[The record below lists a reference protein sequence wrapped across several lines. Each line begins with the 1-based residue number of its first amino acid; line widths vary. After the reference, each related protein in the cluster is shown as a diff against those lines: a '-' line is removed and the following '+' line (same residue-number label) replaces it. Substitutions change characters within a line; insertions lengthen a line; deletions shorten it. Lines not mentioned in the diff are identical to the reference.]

1 MKDEK
6 KAKKELISEIKK
18 LHKRIAKLEAL
29 EAENKQVEEEQRERA
44 KLYRTVLQKL
54 PDIVYRIDPNGHF
67 TLVSNSV
74 RILGYEPEELIGK
87 HFSKIIHPDD
97 VKSFSRLIALLK
109 HKGKV
114 TGDKNRPKLIDERRT
129 GKRKTKDL
137 EVRLIQ
143 KNIGRGKKEK
153 IGTVTT
159 LGDVSATGFY
169 ETDIHEK
176 NKKFIGT
183 LGIIRDITERK
194 LTEEKLR
201 LFSQGVD
208 SSIDGIAMG
217 NPEGKITY
225 VNEAFVRMFGH
236 SREELIGKEISFI
249 YPEDQLPK
257 IEEALKATMKGGWTG
272 ELVGKRKNGEL
283 FPMMVSSSRVVDNE
297 GKVIAHMASHRDITE
312 RKRVE
317 EELIRMSDAVK
328 MSTDSIVISDIE
340 ARIIDVNEATMKM
353 YGTDNK
359 KDLVGKNSFD
369 LIAPEDRE
377 KALEGTKKVLEKGY
391 LKDQEYTIITKDSD
405 RIPVEMSVSILKDTD
420 GKPIGFVAITRD
432 ITERKRAEGALR
444 ESRDYLEKLTNS
456 MGDAVFS
463 VKMPERVIEWANDSF
478 KLIGYEPEE
487 CIGRTTEFLY
497 PDKNEFLN
505 FGSKLK
511 NTLVAGKDILHAKQ
525 VLKRKNGEVFPA
537 EITTTFFK
545 KKGKVVNVTSIV
557 RDVTERKKA
566 EERLKQHQEMLKAS
580 ERELK
585 NFSRRILSI
594 REEEKK
600 NLSISLHHEVGSLAV
615 ALSSNLSNIEEEI
628 KDNDLKGA
636 LEVIEKGKTMLGKV
650 IIRLKKMA
658 VDLRPPDLDITGLP
672 DALRVHFS
680 NVTKQSGIEIDF
692 SVDVDYKRIND
703 DAAIN
708 LYRIVQEAINNVIK
722 HSEAKKVEVELK
734 SLKNGIEL
742 NVCDD
747 GNGFD
752 TGKSVREA
760 EMRMGIRGMR
770 EMAESLGGTFNIKST
785 PEQGTE
791 IVVTLPNI
799 EKQKT

>member
-1 MKDEK
+1 MNDEK

-29 EAENKQVEEEQRERA
+29 EAEHKQVEEEQRERV

-54 PDIVYRIDPNGHF
+54 PDIVYRINPDGHF
-67 TLVSNSV
+67 TFLSNSV
-74 RILGYEPEELIGK
+74 EILGYEPEELIGK

-97 VKSFSRLIALLK
+97 VKSFSRFIALLK

-137 EVRLIQ
+137 EVRLIP
-143 KNIGRGKKEK
+143 KTLGRGKKEK

-169 ETDIHEK
+169 EADIHEK
-176 NKKFIGT
+176 NKKFLGT
-183 LGIIRDITERK
+183 LGIIRDITEHK
-194 LTEEKLR
+194 LAEEKLR

-405 RIPVEMSVSILKDTD
+405 RIPVEMSASILKDTD

-432 ITERKRAEGALR
+432 ITNRKR
-444 ESRDYLEKLTNS
+444 
-456 MGDAVFS
+456 
-463 VKMPERVIEWANDSF
+463 
-478 KLIGYEPEE
+478 
-487 CIGRTTEFLY
+487 
-497 PDKNEFLN
+497 
-505 FGSKLK
+505 
-511 NTLVAGKDILHAKQ
+511 
-525 VLKRKNGEVFPA
+525 
-537 EITTTFFK
+537 
-545 KKGKVVNVTSIV
+545 
-557 RDVTERKKA
+557 A

-692 SVDVDYKRIND
+692 SVDVDYKRITD

-760 EMRMGIRGMR
+760 KMRMGIRGMR
-770 EMAESLGGTFNIKST
+770 EMAESLGGTFNIKSI
-785 PEQGTE
+785 PGQGTE
-791 IVVTLPNI
+791 IAVTLANI
-799 EKQKT
+799 ETQK

>member
-1 MKDEK
+1 MNDEK

-29 EAENKQVEEEQRERA
+29 EAEHKQVEEEQRERV

-54 PDIVYRIDPNGHF
+54 PDIVYKIDPDGHF
-67 TLVSNSV
+67 TFISNSV

-97 VKSFSRLIALLK
+97 VKSFSRFIALLK

-137 EVRLIQ
+137 EVRLIP
-143 KNIGRGKKEK
+143 KTLGRGKKEK

-169 ETDIHEK
+169 EADIHEK
-176 NKKFIGT
+176 NKKFLGT
-183 LGIIRDITERK
+183 LGIIRDITEHK
-194 LTEEKLR
+194 LAEEKLR

-405 RIPVEMSVSILKDTD
+405 RIPVEMSASILKDTD

-432 ITERKRAEGALR
+432 ITNRKR
-444 ESRDYLEKLTNS
+444 
-456 MGDAVFS
+456 
-463 VKMPERVIEWANDSF
+463 
-478 KLIGYEPEE
+478 
-487 CIGRTTEFLY
+487 
-497 PDKNEFLN
+497 
-505 FGSKLK
+505 
-511 NTLVAGKDILHAKQ
+511 
-525 VLKRKNGEVFPA
+525 
-537 EITTTFFK
+537 
-545 KKGKVVNVTSIV
+545 
-557 RDVTERKKA
+557 A

-692 SVDVDYKRIND
+692 SVDVDYKRITD

-760 EMRMGIRGMR
+760 KMRMGIRGMR
-770 EMAESLGGTFNIKST
+770 EMAESLGGTFNIKSI
-785 PEQGTE
+785 PGQGTE
-791 IVVTLPNI
+791 IAVTLANI
-799 EKQKT
+799 ETQK